1 MIGRSVNNYKILEKL
16 SRSETPAVYKA
27 VDLPLSRNVV
37 VKVLDGELSHRPEAA
52 ESFRFEAA
60 TLAKLVHPTVPA
72 LHSLT
77 AIDDELFMI
86 SEFAEGETL
95 DRILVREGKIP
106 VEKAVSIFSQLF
118 DCFEFTHKAGV
129 AHGWLKT
136 SHVLLTDTGCV
147 KVLGFGTS
155 ENYPSAEASA
165 DEKGFETGEYVHT
178 KSATENKIDREN
190 DIYALAAIIYETLT
204 GKSLFDAE
212 KAAES
217 KIPAAVEAVIS
228 QALSPTNTETF
239 QSVAEF
245 RRALVAAGF
254 TISGDKNN
262 ISPSEKALAEESG
275 DKNVA
280 VFSVDFSETE
290 NELRREESK
299 QDLILTDELISQ
311 PQDLKARK
319 PGRKRY
325 KIAGAAIFAI
335 LVLHT
340 IWQFSFIQSE
350 NLRAAEAEIET
361 LKLEKLPVSI
371 GEDEPPVKVNPV
383 YEAKK
388 SDVVISPKIVQP
400 AAYRQPETKIALPPI
415 MPKKKPA
422 VESKSERL
430 RRAEKLLTGM

>member
-16 SRSETPAVYKA
+16 SRSETIGVYKA
-27 VDLPLSRNVV
+27 VDLLLSRNVV
-37 VKVLDGELSHRPEAA
+37 VKVLDSELSRRPEVA

-72 LHSLT
+72 LYSLT
-77 AIDDELFMI
+77 AIDDELFMV

-95 DRILVREGKIP
+95 DRILLREGRTP
-106 VEKAVSIFSQLF
+106 VEKAVPIFSQLF
-118 DCFEFTHKAGV
+118 DCFEFTHKAEV

-136 SHVLLTDTGCV
+136 SHVLLTDTGNV

-165 DEKGFETGEYVHT
+165 DEKGFETGEYLHS
-178 KSATENKIDREN
+178 KRASENKIDREN

-228 QALSPTNTETF
+228 QALSPTAAETF

-245 RRALVAAGF
+245 RRALVTAGLK
-254 TISGDKNN
+254 ISDAKNN
-262 ISPSEKALAEESG
+262 HSPSEKALSEESG
-275 DKNVA
+275 DKNVS
-280 VFSVDFSETE
+280 VFTVDFSETG

-299 QDLILTDELISQ
+299 QNSILTDKITGE
-311 PQDLKARK
+311 PQNFNARK
-319 PGRKRY
+319 PGHKRY

-350 NLRAAEAEIET
+350 NLRAAEAELET
-361 LKLEKLPVSI
+361 IKPEKLPVPIKES
-371 GEDEPPVKVNPV
+371 EPPVKVNSV
-383 YEAKK
+383 YQAKK
-388 SDVVISPKIVQP
+388 SDVVISPKTVQP
-400 AAYRQPETKIALPPI
+400 AAYRQSETKIAPPP
-415 MPKKKPA
+415 MLKKKPV